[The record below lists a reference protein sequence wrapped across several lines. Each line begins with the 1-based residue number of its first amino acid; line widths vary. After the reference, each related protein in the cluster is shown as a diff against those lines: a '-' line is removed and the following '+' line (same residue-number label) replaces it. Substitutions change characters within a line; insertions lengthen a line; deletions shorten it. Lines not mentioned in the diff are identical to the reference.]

1 MRNKLN
7 YNLNWSE
14 HFQIDN
20 DSPSGV
26 VRIKDRY
33 NNDIEGYAVGHKQY
47 RKNGKPMAWVLKFQG
62 RPYLV
67 HRVIWVLTYG
77 SIDHTLVID
86 HLDGDPFNNKIENL
100 SLKIPADNKRNSHKY
115 RSNTTGITGV
125 GRNSNGVGH
134 YYYTA
139 YWRELSGLLK
149 FKHFSI
155 AKLGEENA
163 KELAVAYRK
172 EQIQRLITEGA
183 DYTERHGTELLILNK
198 QENK

>member
-20 DSPSGV
+20 DSPSGL
-26 VRIKDRY
+26 VRIRNYRNGKAERS
-33 NNDIEGYAVGHKQY
+33 IVGNKFY
-47 RKNGKPMAWVLKFQG
+47 KKNGDPNGWSISLNKTSYV
-62 RPYLV
+62 V